1 MSFGNTCVSRG
12 WWFHK
17 PRRCSRICANCRS
30 LLRVPA
36 KAALHTA
43 LRIGL
48 TYQLAIYDSAYVA
61 LAKRSQFPLITLDQP
76 QQRAAVAEG
85 VTLKALTDFAL

>member
-1 MSFGNTCVSRG
+1 VRFQGMALSQAEALLKDLR
-12 WWFHK
+12 K
-17 PRRCSRICANCRS
+17 LP

-85 VTLKALTDFAL
+85 VTLKVLTDFAL